1 MNNKSIYELQNEGE
15 ILKCLVRQ
23 RELYGISEQWEMVKF
38 IFTIILIP
46 LFSIFKNNI
55 IMFKLYVVLVL
66 SIPFINSFINNMS
79 NKLKNRAAEIQ
90 QYIDVKL
97 YSTVTNENLK
107 KWGKLL
113 GKTEISKE
121 ISKIDKKKI
130 EKEKVKNWY
139 SDYSKKEAILQIFYS
154 QKENISWN
162 LEQIKNYKILCNIA
176 LYGVYIILILIAIF
190 INNLLDENFLKLI
203 LWIPSFLNYLH
214 SIVNNLNDDIQ
225 KIEII
230 NKMSRIIEEELI
242 EIKNYD
248 KLIDL
253 EIDLQ
258 NKIFEL
264 RKKIYKIPNW
274 FYKINHIK
282 NQERED
288 NVAKNINQ

>member
-23 RELYGISEQWEMVKF
+23 RELYGISEQWGMVKF

-66 SIPFINSFINNMS
+66 SIPLINSFINNMS

-162 LEQIKNYKILCNIA
+162 LEQIKNYKMLCNIA

-253 EIDLQ
+253 Q